1 MVPRPQGSNG
11 TVLHDRSAVRH
22 PAVEYGGS
30 GAKVRDFVSD
40 GATRRVLQMAG
51 HGAEVRITIV
61 NFAGD
66 VGITTEG
73 WILASGRSIKS
84 QETVFRELKRSERP
98 LQAARDRD
106 HGITPVATIS
116 HPHMFFRALSHRD
129 LSFSYAL
136 TSRI

>member
-22 PAVEYGGS
+22 AAAEYGGS

-66 VGITTEG
+66 
-73 WILASGRSIKS
+73 GR
-84 QETVFRELKRSERP
+84 R
-98 LQAARDRD
+98 AARITERFEFVDAPARRGPEAYRAAAMPCGQPDRYRD
-106 HGITPVATIS
+106 GPHRGSVDAPAVAGTVD
-116 HPHMFFRALSHRD
+116 PEGCR
-129 LSFSYAL
+129 
-136 TSRI
+136 SRVPAPAMGY